1 MTSLKIQDGWETKNN
16 FSYHW
21 VIFASLCSRITE
33 NVQCTF
39 LHLCSTCWRM
49 ESSILFFV
57 INSSKLRS
65 FAFLS
70 VFSKIP
76 IMKNKAIDRMAASC
90 YSGFI
95 FETFPRKWSWANL
108 SKILTDAVAKKRTWI
123 ILSAFSKQ
131 TKITLM
137 VIIWVLLNI
146 GILILISVNFCNS
159 LLMKPTLYIEIS
171 LVHASNLA
179 VFTLE
184 TDYPS

>member
-1 MTSLKIQDGWETKNN
+1 MDQDGSNLFIIIFDQFVTSLKIQDGWENKNN

-21 VIFASLCSRITE
+21 VIFASLCARITE

-57 INSSKLRS
+57 INFSKLRS

-95 FETFPRKWSWANL
+95 FWNFSKKMEL
-108 SKILTDAVAKKRTWI
+108 SKSIQDIDRCSWKEHELFYLR
-123 ILSAFSKQ
+123 FP
-131 TKITLM
+131 
-137 VIIWVLLNI
+137 N
-146 GILILISVNFCNS
+146 
-159 LLMKPTLYIEIS
+159 KPRSPLW
-171 LVHASNLA
+171 
-179 VFTLE
+179 
-184 TDYPS
+184 